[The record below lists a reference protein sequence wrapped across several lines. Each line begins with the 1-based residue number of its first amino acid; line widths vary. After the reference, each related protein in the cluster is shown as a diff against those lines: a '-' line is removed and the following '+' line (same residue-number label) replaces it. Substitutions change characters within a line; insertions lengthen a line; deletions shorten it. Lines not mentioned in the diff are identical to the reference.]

1 MTEIAARAVVILW
14 TGFAVMPA
22 EIVFDTI
29 VGRRE
34 QLVGAR
40 NDGAHRTFGEFRWIF
55 ASSRV
60 GPQNKK
66 RTDVRDMRGFS

>member
-1 MTEIAARAVVILW
+1 MKAPVRSYSLRASLKRQRHPNETTAAA
-14 TGFAVMPA
+14 
-22 EIVFDTI
+22 